1 MNALNLPGVMFRPMY
16 YTPFYAFGKGQELQG
31 VQVYLSDYKKA
42 RLTNIQFVVLQ
53 ELYKLYP
60 DHDVLA
66 QCAKR
71 HAMFDKVCGSKQIRQ
86 LFMKRHMWED
96 VQPYWDKDAENFK
109 KLAKKYWLYK

>member
-1 MNALNLPGVMFRPMY
+1 MFRPMY

-66 QCAKR
+66 QCTKR
-71 HAMFDKVCGSKQIRQ
+71 HAMFDRCVDQNKFASC
-86 LFMKRHMWED
+86 L
-96 VQPYWDKDAENFK
+96 
-109 KLAKKYWLYK
+109 